1 MQKQAYDALLKKLYF
16 PKTAQIVDVPPISF
30 AMIDGEGDPNTSER
44 FQEAVGALYAISYGI
59 KMLPKKGVVP
69 QGYFEYKV
77 SALEGLWDMPEGEH
91 YDPTRKHLLRWT
103 LMIMQP
109 PFVTP
114 ELFTEVQAM
123 QLTKKKDPAI
133 GEVRFETF
141 CEGLCCQMLHTGPFD
156 DEPATFAK
164 MQEFTTEQGY
174 VRTQLGHHE
183 IYMSDFR
190 RTAPEKLKTV
200 LRFGVERG

>member
-1 MQKQAYDALLKKLYF
+1 MQKQDYDALVKRLYF
-16 PKTAQIVDVPPISF
+16 PKTAQIIDVPPLKF

-44 FQEAVGALYAISYGI
+44 FQEAVGALYAVSYGI
-59 KMLPKKGVVP
+59 KMLPKKGTVP
-69 QGYFEYKV
+69 EGYFEYKV
-77 SALEGLWDMPEGEH
+77 SALEGLWDMPEGEG
-91 YDPTRKHLLRWT
+91 YDPSRKHLLRWT

-109 PFVTP
+109 PFVTT
-114 ELFTEVQAM
+114 ELFTDVQAM
-123 QLTKKKDPAI
+123 QLAKKKEAAI
-133 GEVRFETF
+133 GEVRFETLT
-141 CEGLCCQMLHTGPFD
+141 EGLCCQMLHTGPFD

-164 MQEFTTEQGY
+164 MQEYVDAQGY
-174 VRTQLGHHE
+174 TRTKLGHHE